1 MNTRTRLQTAWDVYA
16 NALAEYPVR
25 ANMVTS
31 GVLCASGD
39 AMSQYFEYHLGI
51 MSPDKDSY
59 NWQRTARMTVWG
71 TFIGG
76 PVLAMWYR
84 TLHFSGEAL
93 SVSYA
98 PIVSG
103 RLASIAESTPALQ
116 WLTTF
121 QKEVH
126 NPISPM
132 RILAGKVVIDTM
144 LFQAPYL
151 NLYFASISSLE
162 GLSGQEILEK
172 TRASFHRGVCAR
184 GPARR
189 GRAVRAWR
197 GAWCVLRACACAR
210 VCTGWVAKLHTS
222 AIACGCSPLCACM
235 HRLACV
241 LAAWALSFMVWTP
254 VQAINLYFVP
264 WHFQPVIVAGV
275 NVGWATLLSLLNHY
289 HDYGSPRVVP
299 APLQAAE
306 GTGEQSDSAGGVAS
320 RGVASRITQQ
330 KRQPLPPDVQRAWAA
345 EQAAWELERSQLRT
359 RIAQLLAENR
369 SLRQQ
374 LGQIHAASFAVPTR
388 GEQPTNA
395 QQQSR

>member
-172 TRASFHRGVCAR
+172 TRASFHR
-184 GPARR
+184 
-189 GRAVRAWR
+189 
-197 GAWCVLRACACAR
+197 
-210 VCTGWVAKLHTS
+210 
-222 AIACGCSPLCACM
+222 
-235 HRLACV
+235 
-241 LAAWALSFMVWTP
+241 AWALSFMVWTP

-330 KRQPLPPDVQRAWAA
+330 KRQPIPPDVQRAWAA

>member
-184 GPARR
+184 GPARGEDARCVR
-189 GRAVRAWR
+189 GVVHGACCVRARARARVHWVGCQAPRLSHRVWMLTAVRVHAS
-197 GAWCVLRACACAR
+197 ACVCAR
-210 VCTGWVAKLHTS
+210 SMGALVHGVDAS
-222 AIACGCSPLCACM
+222 AGDQLVLCA
-235 HRLACV
+235 V
-241 LAAWALSFMVWTP
+241 ALPARDCRRCQRWVGHPSFT
-254 VQAINLYFVP
+254 A
-264 WHFQPVIVAGV
+264 
-275 NVGWATLLSLLNHY
+275 
-289 HDYGSPRVVP
+289 
-299 APLQAAE
+299 
-306 GTGEQSDSAGGVAS
+306 
-320 RGVASRITQQ
+320 
-330 KRQPLPPDVQRAWAA
+330 QPL
-345 EQAAWELERSQLRT
+345 S
-359 RIAQLLAENR
+359 
-369 SLRQQ
+369 
-374 LGQIHAASFAVPTR
+374 
-388 GEQPTNA
+388 
-395 QQQSR
+395 

>member
-184 GPARR
+184 GPARGEDARCVR
-189 GRAVRAWR
+189 GVVRGACCVRAR
-197 GAWCVLRACACAR
+197 ARACALGGSPSSTPRPSRVDAHRCAR
-210 VCTGWVAKLHTS
+210 ACIGLRVCSQHGRSRSWCGRQCRRSTCTLCRGTS
-222 AIACGCSPLCACM
+222 SP
-235 HRLACV
+235 
-241 LAAWALSFMVWTP
+241 
-254 VQAINLYFVP
+254 
-264 WHFQPVIVAGV
+264 
-275 NVGWATLLSLLNHY
+275 
-289 HDYGSPRVVP
+289 
-299 APLQAAE
+299 
-306 GTGEQSDSAGGVAS
+306 
-320 RGVASRITQQ
+320 
-330 KRQPLPPDVQRAWAA
+330 
-345 EQAAWELERSQLRT
+345 
-359 RIAQLLAENR
+359 
-369 SLRQQ
+369 
-374 LGQIHAASFAVPTR
+374 
-388 GEQPTNA
+388 
-395 QQQSR
+395 